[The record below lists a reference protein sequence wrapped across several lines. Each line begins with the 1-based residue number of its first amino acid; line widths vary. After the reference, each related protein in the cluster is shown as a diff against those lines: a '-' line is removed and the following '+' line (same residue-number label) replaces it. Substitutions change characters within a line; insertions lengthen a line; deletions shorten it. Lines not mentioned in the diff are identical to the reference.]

1 MQNLEPIL
9 IFITVAEMGSFTH
22 AADSLG
28 IQKGRASTA
37 VRKLEEDLGVRLL
50 HRTTRS
56 VQLTEDGRV
65 FHARARDLLADVDDL
80 HSMFASD
87 QVALRGRLRVDLP
100 SELARTTIVPALPA
114 FMATYPE
121 LELEVSSTDRQVD
134 LVQEGFD
141 CVLRLGPI
149 GDETLIARP
158 LGKLRMVNAA
168 SPAYLARYGVP
179 RSLEDLQHQKHRAIH
194 FARTLGAKPYGWEYP
209 HGDSYARLQL
219 PGALHVNSVQTYEAA
234 GVAGL
239 GLIQA
244 PLLAIGRYLES
255 GALIELLTRFSAQAA
270 RRLPGSSA
278 SAQPVAPSPRIHEM
292 DRKCARALPRIAKEP
307 LRLALGINILNL
319 CLWAAVH
326 HLPASNIDQRR
337 TVISRRFVGRLES
350 MWLRRTPGQ
359 SPGSWSGRDHCGYVG
374 LESDALVSALMPP
387 DSPAQ

>member
-1 MQNLEPIL
+1 MQNLQPIL

-65 FHARARDLLADVDDL
+65 FHARARDLLAEVDDL
-80 HSMFASD
+80 HSMFAGD

-114 FMATYPE
+114 FMETYPE
-121 LELEVSSTDRQVD
+121 LELEMSSTDRQVD

-158 LGKLRMVNAA
+158 LGKLGMINAA

-179 RSLEDLQHQKHRAIH
+179 LSLEDLKRQEHRLVH
-194 FARTLGAKPYGWEYP
+194 FSPMLGARPYGWEYP
-209 HGDSYARLQL
+209 DRDSYATLQL
-219 PGALHVNSVQTYEAA
+219 PGALHVNNAQTYEAA
-234 GVAGL
+234 ALAGL

-244 PLLAIGRYLES
+244 PRIGIGQYLES
-255 GALIELLTRFSAQAA
+255 GTLVEVLPDF
-270 RRLPGSSA
+270 RR
-278 SAQPVAPSPRIHEM
+278 
-292 DRKCARALPRIAKEP
+292 RALPVSLVVAHR
-307 LRLALGINILNL
+307 RNL
-319 CLWAAVH
+319 
-326 HLPASNIDQRR
+326 
-337 TVISRRFVGRLES
+337 SRRVRAFMKWIEGVLTPYLE
-350 MWLRRTPGQ
+350 
-359 SPGSWSGRDHCGYVG
+359 
-374 LESDALVSALMPP
+374 
-387 DSPAQ
+387 